1 MISRFAVVLVALAS
15 AGACADTA
23 FQAPV
28 AFQADL
34 VPVGNEMVGGS
45 VAAVSQGR
53 ATEAGISARL
63 GQAGRVVG
71 WEIRLGTCANPGERL
86 GGRGAYPD
94 LTGDSSGAA
103 NVERTFI
110 NELMNADT
118 RYNGVLLNATDRT
131 TVLACANLERVQF

>member
-1 MISRFAVVLVALAS
+1 MIRRFAVVLLALTG
-15 AGACADTA
+15 AGACSDTA
-23 FQAPV
+23 FQEPV

-34 VPVGNEMVGGS
+34 VPVGNETATGS

-53 ATEAGISARL
+53 ATEAGITARL

-94 LTGDSSGAA
+94 LTADATGSADI
-103 NVERTFI
+103 ERTFI

-118 RYNGVLLNATDRT
+118 RYNGVLLNAADRT
-131 TVLACANLERVQF
+131 VVLACANLVRVQF

>member
-1 MISRFAVVLVALAS
+1 MNMRVGAILLALAGA
-15 AGACADTA
+15 AGCTDTN
-23 FQAPV
+23 FQEPV

-34 VPVGNEMVGGS
+34 VPSAGENVTGS

-53 ATEAGISARL
+53 ATEAGITVRL

-71 WEIRLGTCANPGERL
+71 WEIREGSCTTPGERV

-94 LTGDSSGAA
+94 MTGDNTGAA

-110 NELMNADT
+110 NELMHPEN
-118 RYNGVLLNATDRT
+118 RYHAVVVDAADRT
-131 TVLACANLERVQF
+131 IILACANLTRVQF